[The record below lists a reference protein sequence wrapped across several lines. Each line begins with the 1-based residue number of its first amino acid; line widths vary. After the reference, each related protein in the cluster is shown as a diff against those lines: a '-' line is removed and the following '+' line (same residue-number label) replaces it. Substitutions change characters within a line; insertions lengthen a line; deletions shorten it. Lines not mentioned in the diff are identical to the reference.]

1 VWRWTG
7 SRIHLHVPLRG
18 AYSYTDSHSDFN
30 SATYSHAPACSSP
43 EGSPDTASATLRKR
57 RLTQTPYNDRT
68 VAEVGDFAE
77 PKMLPDLGGRDQR
90 HAATAVQILVRSV
103 VFGQKTEFS
112 RNLLPIFMQY
122 VSE

>member
-57 RLTQTPYNDRT
+57 RLTQTPYNNRT
-68 VAEVGDFAE
+68 VAGVADPGHAARSR
-77 PKMLPDLGGRDQR
+77 LQICRGQR
-90 HAATAVQILVRSV
+90 HTTTAAQIFMQSV
-103 VFGQKTEFS
+103 VFGQKSEFLH
-112 RNLLPIFMQY
+112 NLLLNFMQY